1 MTTLNVASDEIGINP
16 APQVESQNE
25 SAGWRNYLQTIILAV
40 TTTSIAVVGGF
51 WYMQGQS
58 NEAQTAEQAY
68 APLPVYESTIGV
80 EPAVAPNVTSDAAT
94 MDTPVIDDPSSSIA
108 EEPLVAAS
116 VLEPEEAVTSEIV
129 ETVEAAAVVS
139 ASERGAAPAADAV
152 QSEALVN
159 LSLPSIVR
167 SGGAQLMTAPDGD
180 VVMVL
185 ATGDSLLA
193 TERTADSGWIYVQ
206 VKKGI
211 DGWISA
217 DQTLT
222 LNVKQLPVAMSNLDG
237 GINPELETL
246 ETSLP
251 VNGDQ
256 GLSQLMTTLSSL
268 ELPAFGD
275 VTAADVANN

>member
-16 APQVESQNE
+16 APPIEKPSE
-25 SAGWRNYLQTIILAV
+25 TLSWRNYLQTIILALITV
-40 TTTSIAVVGGF
+40 AVAAVGGV
-51 WYMQGQS
+51 WYMQGQT
-58 NEAQTAEQAY
+58 NEALTSEQAY
-68 APLPVYESTIGV
+68 APLPVYESTMDV
-80 EPAVAPNVTSDAAT
+80 EPAVVQSITSNAVTT
-94 MDTPVIDDPSSSIA
+94 DTPVNDDPLSSLA
-108 EEPLVAAS
+108 EKPLAAAS
-116 VLEPEEAVTSEIV
+116 VMEPEEAVTSEVV
-129 ETVEAAAVVS
+129 ETAAVVS
-139 ASERGAAPAADAV
+139 AFERSTVPAAGAE
-152 QSEALVN
+152 QSETITN
-159 LSLPSIVR
+159 FSLPSIVR
-167 SGGAQLMTAPDGD
+167 SGGADLMTAPDGE
-180 VVMVL
+180 VVMTL
-185 ATGDSLLA
+185 ATGDSLMA
-193 TERTADSGWIYVQ
+193 TERTEDNGWIYVQ

-251 VNGDQ
+251 LNGDH